1 MIPFLVY
8 KNIHL
13 VGVFMILMA
22 LGGLLLHS
30 ITGGTQEHSWR
41 RPVAITHGVG
51 LLLVLLGG
59 FGMLA
64 RIGIYWPWPGW
75 VTGKIIIWMLFGGLV
90 GVIFRRPGL
99 ARSLWWVAIA
109 LAGLAAYLA
118 GHKPF

>member
-1 MIPFLVY
+1 MIPYLVY

-13 VGVFMILMA
+13 IGVFMILMA
-22 LGGLLLHS
+22 VGGLLLHC

-64 RIGIYWPWPGW
+64 RIGLSWPWPGW
-75 VTGKIIIWMLFGGLV
+75 VTAKVIIWMLFGGLV
-90 GVIFRRPGL
+90 GVIFRRPVL

>member
-1 MIPFLVY
+1 MIPYLVY

-13 VGVFMILMA
+13 IGVFMILMA
-22 LGGLLLHS
+22 LGGLLLHC

-51 LLLVLLGG
+51 LLLVLVGG

-75 VTGKIIIWMLFGGLV
+75 VTGKVIIWLLFGGLV

>member
-1 MIPFLVY
+1 MVSYLVY

-13 VGVFMILMA
+13 IGVFMILMA
-22 LGGLLLHS
+22 VGGLLLHC
-30 ITGGTQEHSWR
+30 ITGGRQEHSWR
-41 RPVAITHGVG
+41 RPVVVTHGVG

-64 RIGIYWPWPGW
+64 RIGIFWSWPGW
-75 VTGKIIIWMLFGGLV
+75 VMGKIIIWVIFGGLV
-90 GVIFRRPGL
+90 GVIFRKPVL